1 METTTTISHRPART
15 AAVNALAIVGF
26 IALVFIGIALAIY
39 AARFVP
45 TAVSRVGSAAVYLGS
60 AFTPADEKADLE
72 VVPGESIP
80 FEPAASTTTP
90 VETPATPGTTP
101 TTPTRPTTPV
111 AGQGTSGTYPVGG
124 SVAVP
129 QAPYGK
135 ADLTVSVL
143 SVGYLN
149 SADTDTY
156 RVSNEVPDGK
166 RGAIKFVVTNKGTN
180 VTGTWKFKAEIP
192 TSPSYTFTS
201 PTQKSLNPGDKIE
214 YVLGFDKTKE
224 GNDRRITITV
234 DTGKDVD
241 ESNEN
246 NNYASREVDI
256 EK

>member
-60 AFTPADEKADLE
+60 AFTPAEEKADLE

-90 VETPATPGTTP
+90 VETVVTPTTP
-101 TTPTRPTTPV
+101 ATPTRPTTPV
-111 AGQGTSGTYPVGG
+111 AGSGTSTTYPVGG

-135 ADLTVSVL
+135 ADLAVSVI

-149 SADTDTY
+149 SADTDSY
-156 RVSNEVPDGK
+156 RANSEVPDGK
-166 RGAIKFVVTNKGTN
+166 RGAIKFVVTNVGTN
-180 VTGTWKFKAEIP
+180 VSGTWKFKAEIP

-234 DTGKDVD
+234 DSGKDVS

-246 NNYASREVDI
+246 NNDASREVDI